1 MLTRAVRNALGT
13 SRTLAN
19 IMEPHS
25 FKSADQNAQFVSA
38 FWFVVLFAAISYV
51 ALSTRAIL
59 SPFEIKQFIDPKRI
73 LSVLAGAWILSMA
86 ISVATAAQD
95 RGPRDQILAVL
106 KVSLP
111 GAIGILVIRE
121 IYDLA
126 TLGNLAQRLD
136 LNARWMLTW
145 IGYFAAAV
153 ATFFALSYYQQ
164 LKAARATSE
173 LASVQVVP
181 KSAVD
186 NQTEITDVLRVL
198 QQPTGYETA
207 DVDFGPEALALQER
221 RLQIDRLLALLAVT
235 KPG

>member
-1 MLTRAVRNALGT
+1 MN
-13 SRTLAN
+13 SS
-19 IMEPHS
+19 S
-25 FKSADQNAQFVSA
+25 FKPADQNVQFVSA
-38 FWFVVLFAAISYV
+38 FWFVVLFAAVSYV

-73 LSVLAGAWILSMA
+73 LSVLAGAWVLSMA
-86 ISVATAAQD
+86 ISAATVAQD

-111 GAIGILVIRE
+111 GTIGILAVRE

-145 IGYFAAAV
+145 IGYFTAAV
-153 ATFFALSYYQQ
+153 ATYFALTYYQE
-164 LKAARATSE
+164 LKAAQAINE
-173 LASVQVVP
+173 PAPLQAVP
-181 KSAVD
+181 ASAVD
-186 NQTEITDVLRVL
+186 NQAEITDVLRVL
-198 QQPTGYETA
+198 QQQTGYETA
-207 DVDFGPEALALQER
+207 DLDFGPEALALQER

>member
-1 MLTRAVRNALGT
+1 MN
-13 SRTLAN
+13 SS
-19 IMEPHS
+19 S
-25 FKSADQNAQFVSA
+25 FKPADQNVQFVSA
-38 FWFVVLFAAISYV
+38 FWFVVLFAAVSYV

-73 LSVLAGAWILSMA
+73 LSVLAGAWVLSMA
-86 ISVATAAQD
+86 ISAATVAQD

-111 GAIGILVIRE
+111 GTIGILAVRE

-145 IGYFAAAV
+145 IGYFTAAV
-153 ATFFALSYYQQ
+153 ATYFALTYSQE
-164 LKAARATSE
+164 LKAAQAINE
-173 LASVQVVP
+173 PAPLQAVP
-181 KSAVD
+181 ASAVD
-186 NQTEITDVLRVL
+186 NQAEITDVLRVL
-198 QQPTGYETA
+198 QQQTGYETA
-207 DVDFGPEALALQER
+207 DLDFGPEALALQER